1 MSEQVVVRPR
11 VPGVHGPVTAPR
23 RAALLGVLRRRGP
36 MAAAELALA
45 VGLHVNTAREH
56 LRVLV
61 EEGYAERDRGAPDG
75 RGRPRMR
82 YRAVPEAAAGPATAP
97 APEPARSARDALVR
111 ALLDGYGVA
120 GGDPAETAR
129 AYGRRAAAAL
139 EVPPGAADDQLGALT
154 AHLAELGFDPL
165 PAPEAD
171 AVVLRACPL
180 LDLARERPDVV
191 CALHLGLAQGVLDRT
206 AGPVRAT
213 AVEPFAAPGR
223 CLLHL
228 RGAGGAD
235 GPPARP

>member
-1 MSEQVVVRPR
+1 
-11 VPGVHGPVTAPR
+11 VTAPR
-23 RAALLGVLRRRGP
+23 RAALLGLLQRRGP
-36 MAAAELALA
+36 MTAGELAVA

-61 EEGYAERDRGAPDG
+61 EEGYAERDRGTPDG

-82 YRAVPEAAAGPATAP
+82 YRAVPEPVAPAAVP
-97 APEPARSARDALVR
+97 APERSGGVRDALVR

-129 AYGRRAAAAL
+129 AHGRRAAAELPA
-139 EVPPGAADDQLGALT
+139 PPGGPRDQLGALT
-154 AHLAELGFDPL
+154 AHLAGLGFDPVVT
-165 PAPEAD
+165 PGAD

-191 CALHLGLAQGVLDRT
+191 CALHLGLAQGVLARA
-206 AGPVRAT
+206 AGPLRAT
-213 AVEPFAAPGR
+213 AVRPFTSPGR

-228 RGAGGAD
+228 GGARAAD
-235 GPPARP
+235 APAGRG